1 MQRRNKMF
9 DKNQSRPTAGT
20 MERQTQTID
29 LSQHTISGAG
39 CQGRPVLD
47 FIPVGPENAI
57 TGRQLSRLM
66 GVSGR
71 EIRRRIAL
79 ERAAGA
85 IILSDG
91 AGGYFQPTDN
101 GQRGR
106 DEVKAWLDRLEARG
120 VSTLMA
126 GNSARA
132 WLRNVL
138 PGQVKIKDNGER
150 TI

>member
-1 MQRRNKMF
+1 MF

-20 MERQTQTID
+20 MERQTQSIN
-29 LSQHTISGAG
+29 LSQRTISGAC

-47 FIPVGPENAI
+47 FIPVGPENAV

-79 ERAAGA
+79 ERAAGTVV
-85 IILSDG
+85 LTDG
-91 AGGYFQPTDN
+91 AGGYYRPTDN

-106 DEVKAWLDRLEARG
+106 AEVAAWLDRLEARG

-138 PGQVKIKDNGER
+138 PGQQRIGGGDDGKA
-150 TI
+150 

>member
-1 MQRRNKMF
+1 MF

-66 GVSGR
+66 GLSGR
-71 EIRRRIAL
+71 EIRRRIA
-79 ERAAGA
+79 EARAAGS
-85 IILSDG
+85 IILTDG
-91 AGGYFQPTDN
+91 AGGYYLPSDN

-106 DEVKAWLDRLEARG
+106 DEVKAWLDRITSKG
-120 VSTLMA
+120 VSTIQA
-126 GNSARA
+126 GNSARL

-138 PGQVKIKDNGER
+138 PGQQRIGGGD
-150 TI
+150 

>member
-1 MQRRNKMF
+1 MF

-29 LSQHTISGAG
+29 ISQDTISGAG

-47 FIPVGPENAI
+47 FIPVGPENAV
-57 TGRQLSRLM
+57 TGRQLSRLL
-66 GVSGR
+66 GVGGR

-85 IILSDG
+85 IVLTDG
-91 AGGYFQPTDN
+91 AGGYYRPTDN

-106 DEVKAWLDRLEARG
+106 AEVAAWLDRLEARG

-138 PGQVKIKDNGER
+138 PGQQRIGGGDDGKG
-150 TI
+150 